1 MRILGN
7 NNQNIWP
14 CPHCYE
20 KTRHI
25 RISVS
30 EGLSSDPKVSQTLK
44 KTGRIVGGLGDLLGT
59 ARVCEYMMNCYY
71 WKCLNCGTITLRK
84 VNGEIRRIFDEF
96 E

>member
-25 RISVS
+25 RISMS
-30 EGLSSDPKVSQTLK
+30 EGLSSDPKVSQTLNSRRFRRL
-44 KTGRIVGGLGDLLGT
+44 TGNRSGLRIYDELLLL
-59 ARVCEYMMNCYY
+59 EMPELWNYY
-71 WKCLNCGTITLRK
+71 AS
-84 VNGEIRRIFDEF
+84 ES
-96 E
+96 